1 MPFYQRAFLYL
12 FRKRTKTALL
22 FLILLLVNS
31 MILGTVMILH
41 AAQTTQISIEK
52 KSKAKAVCEITQ
64 DRDRIS
70 SQDISAVKQL
80 PHITFLN
87 RQAESPAY
95 LSDFLPITAS
105 DSQKPENSQIH
116 LTAYDDLEKDG
127 PFATQNYRLTDG
139 TLIQPQLDS
148 SAVIHETFATVNG
161 ISIGDQIHLEN
172 EHGKTITVTVCGLF
186 LSGNEHQQN
195 NTLDSL
201 YRIENQIF
209 IDIKSYTTLFNSDQ
223 FNQLIVYTDQPGQ
236 TEALAEELQELFGEK
251 AEVTSSDVLYQQ
263 MKAPLE
269 QIIRITKLMMAFTLL
284 SGTVIVSLIL
294 CMWMR
299 SRQREMAVLISL
311 GESKGTIFLQTF
323 LESAMIFLLAAI
335 GSCCLGTLSANVLQT
350 ILSASEPT
358 LVMTPSLQMKEIATL
373 FAAGSL
379 VILTAVLLSLV
390 PVLTTN
396 PKDILSRMEG

>member
-1 MPFYQRAFLYL
+1 MSFYHRACLYL
-12 FRKRTKTALL
+12 FRKRSKTVLL

-41 AAQTTQISIEK
+41 AAQTTKVSMQE

-64 DRDRIS
+64 DTYQLS
-70 SQDISAVKQL
+70 SQDISAAAQL
-80 PHITFLN
+80 PHVTFLN
-87 RQAESPAY
+87 RHAESPGY

-105 DSQKPENSQIH
+105 DSQKPENSQIR

-127 PFATQNYRLTDG
+127 PFATQNYRLTG
-139 TLIQPQLDS
+139 GKLINPQSDS
-148 SAVIHETFATVNG
+148 SAVINETFATING
-161 ISIGDQIHLEN
+161 ISIGDQIRLEN
-172 EHGKTITVTVCGLF
+172 EHGKTISATVCGLF
-186 LSGNEHQQN
+186 LSGNEHQQD

-209 IDIKSYTTLFNSDQ
+209 IDAKSYITLFGADR
-223 FNQLIVYTDQPGQ
+223 FNRLIVYTDQPEQ
-236 TEALAEELQELFGEK
+236 TEALAEKLQELLGEK
-251 AEVTSSDVLYQQ
+251 AKVTSSDLLYQQ

-269 QIIRITKLMMAFTLL
+269 QIIRITKLMMTFTLL
-284 SGTVIVSLIL
+284 SGTVIVSLLL

-299 SRQREMAVLISL
+299 NRQREKAILISL
-311 GESKGTIFLQTF
+311 GESKGAIFLQTF
-323 LESAMIFLLAAI
+323 LESVMIFLLAAV
-335 GSCCLGTLSANVLQT
+335 GACCLGTLSANVVQA
-350 ILSASEPT
+350 ILSASELA
-358 LVMTPSLQMKEIATL
+358 LVMTPSLQMKEIVVL
-373 FAAGSL
+373 FATGSL

>member
-12 FRKRTKTALL
+12 FRKRAKTALL

-161 ISIGDQIHLEN
+161 ISIGNQIHLEN

-323 LESAMIFLLAAI
+323 LESVMIFLLAAI

>member
-139 TLIQPQLDS
+139 TLIPPQLDS

-323 LESAMIFLLAAI
+323 LESVMIFLLAAI

>member
-161 ISIGDQIHLEN
+161 ISIGNQIHLEN

-323 LESAMIFLLAAI
+323 LESVMIFLLAAI

>member
-87 RQAESPAY
+87 RQAKSPAY

-161 ISIGDQIHLEN
+161 ISIGNQIHLEN

-323 LESAMIFLLAAI
+323 LESVMIFLLAAI

>member
-323 LESAMIFLLAAI
+323 LESVMIFLLAAI

-358 LVMTPSLQMKEIATL
+358 PVMTPSLQMKEIATL

>member
-70 SQDISAVKQL
+70 SQDIFAVKQL

-116 LTAYDDLEKDG
+116 VTAYDDLEKDG

-139 TLIQPQLDS
+139 TLIQPQSDS
-148 SAVIHETFATVNG
+148 SAVIHEIFATVNG

-186 LSGNEHQQN
+186 LSGNEHQQD

-209 IDIKSYTTLFNSDQ
+209 IDTKSYTTLFNSDQ

-236 TEALAEELQELFGEK
+236 TEALAEKLQELFGEK
-251 AEVTSSDVLYQQ
+251 VEVTSSDALYQQ

-269 QIIRITKLMMAFTLL
+269 QIIRITKLMMTFTLL

-323 LESAMIFLLAAI
+323 LESVMIFLLAAI
-335 GSCCLGTLSANVLQT
+335 GSCCLGTLNANVLQT

-358 LVMTPSLQMKEIATL
+358 LVMTPSLQTKEIATL

>member
-1 MPFYQRAFLYL
+1 M
-12 FRKRTKTALL
+12 
-22 FLILLLVNS
+22 
-31 MILGTVMILH
+31 
-41 AAQTTQISIEK
+41 
-52 KSKAKAVCEITQ
+52 
-64 DRDRIS
+64 
-70 SQDISAVKQL
+70 
-80 PHITFLN
+80 
-87 RQAESPAY
+87 
-95 LSDFLPITAS
+95 
-105 DSQKPENSQIH
+105 
-116 LTAYDDLEKDG
+116 
-127 PFATQNYRLTDG
+127 
-139 TLIQPQLDS
+139 
-148 SAVIHETFATVNG
+148 NG

-323 LESAMIFLLAAI
+323 LESVMIFLLAAI
-335 GSCCLGTLSANVLQT
+335 GSCCLGTLSATADHPFSFGTHACNDTKPSDEGNCHSVCSWQPGNFDR
-350 ILSASEPT
+350 SAS
-358 LVMTPSLQMKEIATL
+358 VS
-373 FAAGSL
+373 GSRFNYQPERYF
-379 VILTAVLLSLV
+379 IQNGGIT
-390 PVLTTN
+390 
-396 PKDILSRMEG
+396 

>member
-1 MPFYQRAFLYL
+1 M
-12 FRKRTKTALL
+12 
-22 FLILLLVNS
+22 
-31 MILGTVMILH
+31 
-41 AAQTTQISIEK
+41 
-52 KSKAKAVCEITQ
+52 
-64 DRDRIS
+64 
-70 SQDISAVKQL
+70 
-80 PHITFLN
+80 
-87 RQAESPAY
+87 
-95 LSDFLPITAS
+95 
-105 DSQKPENSQIH
+105 
-116 LTAYDDLEKDG
+116 
-127 PFATQNYRLTDG
+127 
-139 TLIQPQLDS
+139 
-148 SAVIHETFATVNG
+148 
-161 ISIGDQIHLEN
+161 EN

-323 LESAMIFLLAAI
+323 LESVMIFLLAAI

>member
-161 ISIGDQIHLEN
+161 ISIGNQIHLEN

-223 FNQLIVYTDQPGQ
+223 FNQLIVYTDQPRQ

-323 LESAMIFLLAAI
+323 LESVMIFLLAAI

>member
-323 LESAMIFLLAAI
+323 LESVMSFLLAAI

>member
-64 DRDRIS
+64 DRDRIA

-323 LESAMIFLLAAI
+323 LESVMIFLLAAI